1 MTVPATRPAP
11 AAASLPAGALTVLA
25 MAQLIIALDATIVF
39 VALPEIG
46 GALRFSAQQLQWVV
60 SAYTVAFGGFLLLGG
75 RATDLLGRRRIY
87 VLGQAL
93 YALASLAGG
102 VATDQA
108 LLIAARAL
116 QGIGGAM
123 LFPATLAL
131 IHACF
136 AEGPAR
142 THAFAVWSAASAVG
156 LALGSLL
163 GGVLT
168 EWLGWQAI
176 FLVNVPLAGGCA
188 LAALRCLPADGPP
201 LRGRRF
207 DVAGGLTVTAGG
219 TLLVL
224 ALVQGPET
232 GWDAPGIIGSIV
244 LACALLAAFVA
255 IERHSPDPL
264 VPLRMFGHRKLR
276 LAMLLTCVFMAS
288 FGAQYYFLALYYQ
301 EVYRYSVLQA
311 GLAFLPPTVL
321 CTAGIHCAERMLL
334 RAGERAT
341 LLAGLLAGAAG
352 TAWLCLALP
361 GGAGYWRLLAPIMLL
376 SVGQGMTWTAMW
388 VTAGSGVAVHEQG
401 VASGMASMSQQVGGA
416 LALAVLVAVA
426 NAGSAGLDGE
436 ALRQAQAHGIER
448 AFWGMAG
455 VLLLG
460 VAIAA
465 RLRRPAPLRGGTA
478 AG

>member
-1 MTVPATRPAP
+1 M
-11 AAASLPAGALTVLA
+11 
-25 MAQLIIALDATIVF
+25 
-39 VALPEIG
+39 
-46 GALRFSAQQLQWVV
+46 
-60 SAYTVAFGGFLLLGG
+60 
-75 RATDLLGRRRIY
+75 
-87 VLGQAL
+87 
-93 YALASLAGG
+93 
-102 VATDQA
+102 
-108 LLIAARAL
+108 
-116 QGIGGAM
+116 
-123 LFPATLAL
+123 
-131 IHACF
+131 
-136 AEGPAR
+136 
-142 THAFAVWSAASAVG
+142 
-156 LALGSLL
+156 
-163 GGVLT
+163 
-168 EWLGWQAI
+168 
-176 FLVNVPLAGGCA
+176 PLAGGCA

-219 TLLVL
+219 TLLVT
-224 ALVQGPET
+224 ATVQGPET

-276 LAMLLTCVFMAS
+276 GHAADLRLHGELRCAVLLPRAV
-288 FGAQYYFLALYYQ
+288 LP

-311 GLAFLPPTVL
+311 GTAFLPPTVL

-352 TAWLCLALP
+352 TAGCARRCRAVP
-361 GGAGYWRLLAPIMLL
+361 ATGAAGADHAAERGP
-376 SVGQGMTWTAMW
+376 GMTWTAMW

-436 ALRQAQAHGIER
+436 ALRRAQAHGIER

-455 VLLLG
+455 VLLLASRSPPACAG
-460 VAIAA
+460 RPAA
-465 RLRRPAPLRGGTA
+465 RRYRGRLRRLSAAVPCRGISASSAVDQQA
-478 AG
+478 ADQQAADQRSAGARGASRASRAAWSG